1 MEGRTVAWRR
11 LGDPA
16 LPPLLLLNGY
26 AATSLDWDPAFL
38 DRLGEGWDVIAPDNR
53 GMGGSDLGEGEL
65 TIAGM
70 ADDAIAVLD
79 ALGLERAAVAGWSMG
94 GFVAQELAAGAPQ
107 RVSSLALM
115 ATDPGAEAERASPEV
130 WAELTDHGGD
140 PTEQARRLLG
150 LLFPPDFARA
160 IFEQFGD
167 VVAAARAALDPAALD
182 AQERAM
188 EAWHEAPGLDRLEEI
203 ALPSVVITGE
213 LDRVIPPG
221 NAELLAGAIPGA
233 GSHALSGCGHAL
245 MAQQPARAAELI
257 AGLRDRA

>member
-79 ALGLERAAVAGWSMG
+79 ALEPEG
-94 GFVAQELAAGAPQ
+94 AAGA
-107 RVSSLALM
+107 
-115 ATDPGAEAERASPEV
+115 
-130 WAELTDHGGD
+130 
-140 PTEQARRLLG
+140 
-150 LLFPPDFARA
+150 
-160 IFEQFGD
+160 
-167 VVAAARAALDPAALD
+167 
-182 AQERAM
+182 
-188 EAWHEAPGLDRLEEI
+188 AWGMG
-203 ALPSVVITGE
+203 V
-213 LDRVIPPG
+213 
-221 NAELLAGAIPGA
+221 
-233 GSHALSGCGHAL
+233 
-245 MAQQPARAAELI
+245 
-257 AGLRDRA
+257 